1 MKKVV
6 VFVLMILLLSSIRLF
21 SARGDELKLGCIS
34 GVLIDGNTGRI
45 LYEKNAFE
53 KRAMAS
59 TTKIM
64 TCILALE
71 YGNPD
76 DIVTV
81 SPNAVGQPR
90 VRMNVRL
97 KEQYYLKDLL
107 HALMLESYN
116 DVAVVIAE
124 HIGGSVKGFSKMMNR
139 KARELGMTHSHF
151 VTPNGLDAPK
161 HYSNAYE
168 MALLGAYA
176 MKNQEF
182 VKIVNR
188 KKYSFSEITRKR
200 NIVVTNHDLYL
211 QMDSGAIG
219 IKTGFTNQAGY
230 CFVGANQ
237 SEQKIFVSCVL
248 GSGWPP
254 SKNQKWKDTMSLMG
268 YGKKEYRWK
277 TISPTKQFAIKLQNG
292 TFRKMRVRTSG
303 TLNILKNKNEK
314 IQYETLY
321 SYNLP
326 VRKNQVVGYT
336 KVYINDFYFGKIP
349 IKSMENIPVY
359 DYRFCFGKIME
370 LFYI

>member
-21 SARGDELKLGCIS
+21 SARGDELKLGCVS

-71 YGNPD
+71 NGNPD
-76 DIVTV
+76 DVVTV
-81 SPNAVGQPR
+81 SQNAVGQPR
-90 VRMNVRL
+90 VRMDVRL

-268 YGKKEYRWK
+268 YGKKKYQWK
-277 TISPTKQFAIKLQNG
+277 KISPTRQFTIQLRNG
-292 TFRKMRVRTSG
+292 TFRKMFVRQSG
-303 TLNILKNKNEK
+303 TIKILKNKKEK
-314 IQYETLY
+314 IRYENIY

-349 IKSMENIPVY
+349 IKSMENIPIY
-359 DYRFCFGKIME
+359 NYGFCFGKIMD